1 MRPQFFI
8 LYINYL
14 AENLDSNPKLFAGDT
29 TLFWTPVLGRVLK
42 ITFVCPS
49 VRPSVPHFS

>member
-8 LYINYL
+8 VYINYL

-49 VRPSVPHFS
+49 VGPSVPHFS